1 MKAFLSFIA
10 AFILIFSSFQSPA
23 KAIVLFDDVLASDPY
38 AFEIAYLYEEGII
51 TGYPDGTFRPDK
63 PITRAD
69 AVTMIGRALK
79 LDDTPRATGFKDVPA
94 SHPNS
99 GYIASAVD
107 AGIINVIHKGNFR
120 PNAKTSRAQAAIM
133 LDRAFYFP
141 EAPDN
146 DFRDM
151 RKRHYAFDAVSR
163 LDHQGVFDS
172 YRNNKFR
179 PEKPVKRAE
188 FAAFLAR
195 TIEPVFIA
203 EKQELL
209 MTANEILADLQ
220 AKNFGDV
227 AAYVSRKEG
236 LKFCPYS
243 GGCSDSSGV
252 ALTKSQVR
260 YFMQDANDYL
270 WGYQD
275 GSGFEINL
283 TPAEY
288 YEEYLMDAPYTAKE
302 RYGRTIQPTTH
313 EFIHRLYPEA
323 TIVEFYYPGTEQYE
337 GMDWQSLNMVF
348 EKNRHGDWILVAIIN
363 DRWTI

>member
-1 MKAFLSFIA
+1 MKTSLSLIA
-10 AFILIFSSFQSPA
+10 AAILMFSAFVSPA
-23 KAIVLFDDVLASDPY
+23 KAIVLFDDVFADHEF

-51 TGYPDGTFRPDK
+51 TGYPDGTFRPDE
-63 PITRAD
+63 PIKRSD
-69 AVTMIGRALK
+69 AVAMIGRALN
-79 LDDTPRATGFKDVPA
+79 LDDTPRVTGFKDVPA
-94 SHPNS
+94 SHPHS

-107 AGIINVIHKGNFR
+107 EGIIDGNSKRKFR
-120 PNAKTSRAQAAIM
+120 PNAKTTRAQAAVM

-163 LDHQGVFDS
+163 VSYEGVIDG

-179 PEKPVKRAE
+179 PDKKVTRAQ

-195 TIEPVFIA
+195 TIEPIFIP

-220 AKNFGDV
+220 AENFRDV
-227 AAYVSRKEG
+227 AAHVSARDG

-243 GGCSDSSGV
+243 GGGIDSGGV
-252 ALTKSQVR
+252 TLTKAQVR
-260 YFMQDANDYL
+260 GFMNNPNEYL

-288 YEEYLMDAPYTAKE
+288 YEEYLLNATYTAKE

-323 TIVEFYYPGTEQYE
+323 TIVEFYFPGTAQYDQ
-337 GMDWQSLNMVF
+337 MDWQSLNMVF
-348 EKNRHGDWILVAIIN
+348 EKNRRGEWKLVAIIN